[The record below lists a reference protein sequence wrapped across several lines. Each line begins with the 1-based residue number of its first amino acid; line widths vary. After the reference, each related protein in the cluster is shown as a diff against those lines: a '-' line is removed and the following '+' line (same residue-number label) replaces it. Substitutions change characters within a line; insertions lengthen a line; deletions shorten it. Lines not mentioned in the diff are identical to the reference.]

1 MSTMQTINEAI
12 SSRVRDADLAA
23 VLSDLVNDAVL
34 EAPAAQQDADTI
46 ADVAGLLVEMGDDHA
61 DHSGTA
67 EDIVD
72 RAADAHYARH
82 GLIDTVAYLQDEEG
96 GDHWGIA
103 QEMKRAGRMLE
114 GVARDV
120 A

>member
-1 MSTMQTINEAI
+1 MQNTSKAI
-12 SSRVRDADLAA
+12 SGRVRDAGLAA
-23 VLSDLVNDAVL
+23 VLNALVNEAIL
-34 EAPAAQQDADTI
+34 EAPAAQQEADTI
-46 ADVAGLLVEMGDDHA
+46 ADVAGLLVEMGDSHA

-82 GLIDTVAYLQDEEG
+82 GLIATVAYLQAEEG

-103 QEMKRAGRMLE
+103 QEVKRAGRILE

>member
-1 MSTMQTINEAI
+1 MQNISNAI
-12 SSRVRDADLAA
+12 SGRVRDADLAA
-23 VLSDLVNDAVL
+23 ALAALVNDATT
-34 EAPAAQQDADTI
+34 EAPAAQHAADTI
-46 ADVAGLLVEMGDDHA
+46 ADVAGLLVEMGDVHA

-72 RAADAHYARH
+72 RAADCHYARH
-82 GLIDTVAYLQDEEG
+82 GLIATVAHLQDEEG